1 MTGSPAVTMPRAT
14 ERVGRFQLIRPL
26 EYGGCGETFEA
37 FDPLFGQTI
46 ALKLLPRRT
55 AHEPDLC
62 ALAWQWAS
70 VCHESIMAV
79 HDAGLIDDLVF
90 IAMPRVEARPLSS
103 SLAARTPVPA
113 GMALPLLSQI
123 LAALQAAHQGDL
135 VHGAL
140 QPSNI
145 LCSASGDVMVSDF
158 GLPDPVTDYFLNPP
172 YYQSPEQL
180 WSDGVDYR
188 TDIYSA
194 GVIAYEMLT
203 GVNPFAS
210 ERNDV
215 STVMIKIM
223 SGQKP
228 PLIDSCLSEHP
239 ALAGV
244 LAKAMA
250 RRPEDRFQSVRELS
264 AALTSA
270 IVHPV

>member
-1 MTGSPAVTMPRAT
+1 M
-14 ERVGRFQLIRPL
+14 
-26 EYGGCGETFEA
+26 
-37 FDPLFGQTI
+37 
-46 ALKLLPRRT
+46 
-55 AHEPDLC
+55 
-62 ALAWQWAS
+62 
-70 VCHESIMAV
+70 SISANTCT
-79 HDAGLIDDLVF
+79 AGLALGANVTVTV
-90 IAMPRVEARPLSS
+90 AATVSS
-103 SLAARTPVPA
+103 GAQAGQLAVVTPVPA
-113 GMALPLLSQI
+113 GMALPILSQI